1 MTKVEVP
8 DLWTFDPHTACLVF
22 FRRQYVEESELYDP
36 KKQPKPDIV
45 IDRYAYHD
53 LLDWIKEHERDIVK
67 TDRTEDLKIIHRLLD
82 VLEKVKKN
90 EQ

>member
-8 DLWTFDPHTACLVF
+8 DLWVFDPYTASIVF
-22 FRRQYVEESELYDP
+22 FRRRYVEASDLHDP

-45 IDRYAYHD
+45 IDRRAYYD

-82 VLEKVKKN
+82 VLEKKKVS
-90 EQ
+90 E